1 MQLGYLIIQ
10 LGLIKSN
17 PRQVKVSPIQ
27 LDLIQAPLLHQIELI
42 SNLIA
47 N

>member
-1 MQLGYLIIQ
+1 MQLDYLITQ

-17 PRQVKVSPIQ
+17 LCQVKLNLIQ
-27 LDLIQAPLLHQIELI
+27 LDFMQAPLLNQIELI

>member
-1 MQLGYLIIQ
+1 MQIGYLIIQ

-17 PRQVKVSPIQ
+17 LCQVKLNLIQ
-27 LDLIQAPLLHQIELI
+27 LDLMQAPLLNQIESI
-42 SNLIA
+42 SNPIA